1 MNSNMLQELVQ
12 NISNETKYL
21 IVNQDSLPYY
31 VASFL
36 SIRQSNRESGSIIEY
51 VSYEI
56 NIENLPTLYKKD
68 IKGLISSF
76 KLSPLS
82 FHSYNFSFKSGFF
95 YNCSPKKYKNE
106 YEMFQWLRE
115 RNYPH
120 ISTLEMKWPFLTDEF
135 KQNEYFKVY
144 QYAQEEFIEE
154 VKKIELT
161 LNQFKEETNN
171 LLLQLYKLERKA
183 LLVEV

>member
-1 MNSNMLQELVQ
+1 MISDVLQDLVQ
-12 NISNETKYL
+12 SIANKTKYL
-21 IVNQDSLPYY
+21 IVNQNSLPYY
-31 VASFL
+31 IASYL
-36 SIRQSNRESGSIIEY
+36 SIRQSKRESESIIEY
-51 VSYEI
+51 VSYKI

-144 QYAQEEFIEE
+144 QYTQKEFVEEMR
-154 VKKIELT
+154 KIEST

-171 LLLQLYKLERKA
+171 LLLQLYKLERKT
-183 LLVEV
+183 LLVET